1 MSRTF
6 YTEYV
11 RHALRFFTRNYK
23 KPANFK
29 SEADARNWMA
39 CHTVLKNYTDKELDA
54 LISIYSGYD
63 TLPDEVYNAS
73 KKLNIDQNILWD
85 LMKEVER
92 KIARRRGLM

>member
-1 MSRTF
+1 MSKTF

-11 RHALRFFTRNYK
+11 RHALRFFSRNYK
-23 KPANFK
+23 KPSAFK
-29 SEADARNWMA
+29 SEADAKNWMS
-39 CHTVLKNYTDKELDA
+39 CYTILKNYSDKERGA

-73 KKLNIDQNILWD
+73 KKYSMDQNILWD

>member
-11 RHALRFFTRNYK
+11 RHALRFFARNYK
-23 KPANFK
+23 KPSTFK

-39 CHTVLKNYTDKELDA
+39 CHTVLKNYTGNEWEA

-73 KKLNIDQNILWD
+73 KKYNVDQNILWD
-85 LMKEVER
+85 LMKDIER
-92 KIARRRGLM
+92 KIARRRGLL